1 MERVGHAL
9 GLVADISSAATV
21 TKTIDVF
28 QTAIEPFGV
37 RLYKNMAI
45 TNQVRTRGE
54 QTIASNWPDEWES
67 FYQGSRAFTFDPVAA
82 AGKKS
87 DGFFWRDLPSAPTA
101 AGRQL
106 MVDAREVGMID
117 GFTAIRRVIGAAPVA
132 ANFAGES
139 LEWNELERG
148 VVMLIANSLISR
160 MLYLRDIQITPN
172 IEPLS
177 GRERAILSHAATG
190 QHDKQIAL
198 ELELSHQTIHFYW
211 KSIRRKLGAAD
222 RANAVAIA
230 MWSGQIA
237 P

>member
-9 GLVADISSAATV
+9 GLIADISSATTV

-54 QTIASNWPDEWES
+54 QTIASNWPDEWEA

-82 AGKKS
+82 AGRTS
-87 DGFFWRDLPSAPTA
+87 DGFFWRDLQSAPTQ

-106 MVDAREVGMID
+106 MIDAREVGMVD
-117 GFTAIRRVIGAAPVA
+117 GFTAIRRVKGAAPVA

-139 LEWNELERG
+139 LDWNELDRG

-160 MLYLRDIQITPN
+160 MLYLRDIQITPK

-177 GRERAILSHAATG
+177 GRELSILTRAATG
-190 QHDKQIAL
+190 RHDKQIAL
-198 ELELSHQTIHFYW
+198 DLELSHQTIHFYW
-211 KSIRRKLGAAD
+211 KSIRRKLGASD

-230 MWSGQIA
+230 MWSGQI
-237 P
+237 PP

>member
-9 GLVADISSAATV
+9 GLVANISSAATV
-21 TKTIDVF
+21 NKTIDVF

-37 RLYKNMAI
+37 RLYKSVAI
-45 TNQVRTRGE
+45 TNLVRTRGE
-54 QTIASNWPDEWES
+54 QPIASNWPDEWES

-106 MVDAREVGMID
+106 MIDAREVGMID
-117 GFTAIRRVIGAAPVA
+117 GFTAIRRVTGSAPVS

-139 LEWNELERG
+139 LDWNELERG

-177 GRERAILSHAATG
+177 GRELSILNRAATG
-190 QHDKQIAL
+190 RHDKQIAL